1 MTANHGSCRLIWVKR
16 ALHAEAGIAQ
26 GTELKV
32 AYYEGFENIEGQMV
46 QSWLAGIGLKLTW
59 QEMSFP
65 AFLDSFIGD
74 AAAAERPD
82 MCLFS
87 WWPNVDHPYSYA
99 WSLFSG
105 KATSADGNSG
115 HYIIAKATG
124 LIDGLN
130 NQLMDPGNI
139 AKVLR
144 LADTLTT
151 EEPAWLPAQQVRT
164 QFVSRTDIAGL
175 VNNPFD
181 VATLDRHHQ
190 RHRLRQGRRARLRQP
205 WHHGSPGDDRQWL
218 ILQSHHLRGSL
229 RP

>member
-1 MTANHGSCRLIWVKR
+1 
-16 ALHAEAGIAQ
+16 
-26 GTELKV
+26 
-32 AYYEGFENIEGQMV
+32 
-46 QSWLAGIGLKLTW
+46 
-59 QEMSFP
+59 
-65 AFLDSFIGD
+65 
-74 AAAAERPD
+74 

-99 WSLFSG
+99 WSLLSG

-124 LIDGLN
+124 LIGGLN
-130 NQLMDPGNI
+130 NQLIDPGNI

-181 VATLDRHHQ
+181 VATVTLVGPVRY
-190 RHRLRQGRRARLRQP
+190 RYVIEGRVFRPVPGQP
-205 WHHGSPGDDRQWL
+205 NDYHTNALCERRS
-218 ILQSHHLRGSL
+218 ILLEHPRSAK
-229 RP
+229 PV